1 MLVILFVNQLYK
13 QVNKGEKTVTSTKT
27 YGLVLTAFGAAII
40 AVLAQI
46 TIPLPLVPITGQTLA
61 IGLIVTILGL
71 KYGTLSV
78 LVYCLLGAI
87 GLPVFTG
94 MSGGLSILVGPT
106 GGYIIGFIPTA
117 LFMGWYL
124 NKFGYTYI
132 HGLIANV
139 SGMMITLAFGT
150 IWLKFVADMSLQAA
164 FMAGAAPFILLE
176 MMKGVIAAWVGIL
189 VRHRLLNANLLKLV

>member
-1 MLVILFVNQLYK
+1 VSL
-13 QVNKGEKTVTSTKT
+13 SKT
-27 YGLVLTAFGAAII
+27 YGLVVTAFGAAII

-46 TIPLPLVPITGQTLA
+46 TIPLPLIPITGQTLA

-94 MSGGLSILVGPT
+94 MSGGISIILGPT
-106 GGYIIGFIPTA
+106 GGYIIGFIPA
-117 LFMGWYL
+117 AIFMGWYL
-124 NKFGYTYI
+124 NKLGYTYL

-139 SGMMITLAFGT
+139 TGMMLILVFGT
-150 IWLKFVADMSLQAA
+150 LWLKVAADLSFLAA
-164 FMAGAAPFILLE
+164 FFSGAAPFIPLE
-176 MMKGVIAAWVGIL
+176 LIKGGIAAWVGIV
-189 VRHRLLNANLLKLV
+189 VRQRLLQANLLKFV

>member
-1 MLVILFVNQLYK
+1 M
-13 QVNKGEKTVTSTKT
+13 TSSKT
-27 YGLVLTAFGAAII
+27 YGLVLIAFGAAII
-40 AVLAQI
+40 SVLAQI
-46 TIPLPLVPITGQTLA
+46 TIPLPLIPITGQTLA

-94 MSGGLSILVGPT
+94 MSGGLSIIVGPT

-124 NKFGYTYI
+124 NKFGYTYL

-139 SGMMITLAFGT
+139 AGMMLTLAFGT
-150 IWLKFVADMSLQAA
+150 LWLKVVADMSFLAA

-176 MMKGVIAAWVGIL
+176 IIKGVIAAWAGIL
-189 VRHRLLNANLLKLV
+189 VRQRLLSANLLKYV